1 MTESN
6 VTDANSGASL
16 TRLPARRNSF
26 RPPDVEIHSNEHAER
41 VRPAAAIASE
51 LHVHQIFG
59 ILRRRWRLVV
69 AMAILGAMLAGVA
82 TVMVPPKFTARAQI
96 VVEPGR
102 TASSG
107 RGATRV
113 AGVDALA
120 IDTQM
125 TMLTARDHLR
135 AVLISLADDPTFSQ
149 TANEQQSGAKPMA
162 PTPDQSRVQKERLF
176 AELERWV
183 TGLIARI
190 RTLISQKDAIP
201 TFDEFERTLRVD
213 QERRSR
219 VITIRYT
226 SKSPE
231 QAAAIANRVVE
242 LYVHNQTERV
252 RAASK
257 TELAQLESR
266 IADVER
272 TLAAAEHTIRQ
283 KLTTSQI
290 SADTDQV
297 SGVPLRQ
304 LERNVAEKAQLYV
317 DLLQRQKQIRSQPET
332 TEASIRI
339 LSLAAPPERPSSPN
353 PKFFILPTIILA
365 LIGGGVLAVINER
378 FDRTLRSEHQV
389 QSTLGIPLVA
399 MVPKLGW
406 IPRKRPYRYLLR
418 KPFSPYAEAIRSI
431 GASLQFAAPG
441 QAPQFVLV
449 SSSVPGEGR
458 TTLAT
463 SLAVYA
469 TRLNR
474 RVLLIDLDF
483 RHPAVMRALKL
494 KGDRGILDLIVSNN
508 PFDEIV
514 RPIPDLGLDVLPM
527 PSCPVDPVTLFANGE
542 LQAVLQ
548 EIRKSYDFVVI
559 DGPPLLGV
567 TESSLLAS
575 LVDTVLFVVKWGSTR
590 RDVAQNA
597 ISELHAL
604 GWSDQTI
611 AERVR
616 AVVTQVDLMQH
627 ARYQY
632 GDAVELFVKHR
643 QRYRPPQKMLSLADL
658 SKTDDVDEPEE
669 TSPVAAE

>member
-1 MTESN
+1 MIESN
-6 VTDANSGASL
+6 VTNANSGASL
-16 TRLPARRNSF
+16 TRLPASRNPF
-26 RPPDVEIHSNEHAER
+26 HPPDAETHNSEYTER
-41 VRPAAAIASE
+41 VRPAETASE

-69 AMAILGAMLAGVA
+69 AMAILGTLLAVMA
-82 TVMVPPKFTARAQI
+82 TILVPSKFTARAQI
-96 VVEPGR
+96 VVEPER
-102 TASSG
+102 IASG
-107 RGATRV
+107 GQGATRV

-135 AVLISLADDPTFSQ
+135 AVLANLADDPSFAK
-149 TANEQQSGAKPMA
+149 TANEQHSGVEPKA
-162 PTPDQSRVQKERLF
+162 PKPDQSRAQKESSFTDLG
-176 AELERWV
+176 RWV
-183 TGLIARI
+183 TGLITEI
-190 RTLISQKDAIP
+190 RTSIGNKDAIP

-219 VITIRYT
+219 VITVRYT

-231 QAAAIANRVVE
+231 QAATIANRVVE
-242 LYVHNQTERV
+242 LYVHNQTERI

-257 TELAQLESR
+257 TELARLDSR

-272 TLAAAEHTIRQ
+272 TLAAAEQTIRQ
-283 KLTTSQI
+283 KLTSSQN
-290 SADTDQV
+290 SADAGQA

-304 LERNVAEKAQLYV
+304 LERSVAEKAQLYV
-317 DLLQRQKQIRSQPET
+317 DLLHRRKQIRSQPET
-332 TEASIRI
+332 TGASIRI
-339 LSLAAPPERPSSPN
+339 LSLAAPPERPSSAG
-353 PKFFILPTIILA
+353 PKFLILPAIILA
-365 LIGGGVLAVINER
+365 LIGGGVLAVIIER

-389 QSTLGIPLVA
+389 HSALGIPFVA

-406 IPRKRPYRYLLR
+406 ILRRQPHRYLL
-418 KPFSPYAEAIRSI
+418 KQPFSPYAEAIRSI

-441 QAPQFVLV
+441 QAPQIVLV
-449 SSSVPGEGR
+449 SSSVRGEGR

-494 KGDRGILDLIVSNN
+494 KGDGGILDLIVSNN

-514 RPIPDLGLDVLPM
+514 QRIPDLGLDVLPM

-542 LQAVLQ
+542 LQTVLH

-567 TESSLLAS
+567 TEASLLAS
-575 LVDTVLFVVKWGSTR
+575 LVDTVLFVVKWGATR

-597 ISELHAL
+597 VGELHAL

-611 AERVR
+611 AKRVR
-616 AVVTQVDLMQH
+616 AVVTHVDLMQH

-632 GDAVELFVKHR
+632 GDAVELFAKNR
-643 QRYRPPQKMLSLADL
+643 QHYRPTKKMLSLADL
-658 SKTDDVDEPEE
+658 SKTDDLDEEE
-669 TSPVAAE
+669 ENSPVAAE